1 MVKISLTP
9 APLGSQFA
17 STGFQLGLV
26 ARYRQDSRRSIVAV
40 VLDTSSSVPDRR
52 LAVWQD
58 IVCDT
63 FVGLDC
69 RSDMRDGFWGSVSQS
84 MIGPVTC
91 TQVDSCAQR
100 VLRTPSRIAR
110 ANEDFVLVTLATSGV
125 NGVFQDGREAIV
137 SARQFVIYDTTRP
150 TSCTST
156 TAFRRPFSNCPG
168 SCCNSA
174 SARSTR

>member
-1 MVKISLTP
+1 M
-9 APLGSQFA
+9 
-17 STGFQLGLV
+17 
-26 ARYRQDSRRSIVAV
+26 AV

-84 MIGPVTC
+84 MIGPVAC
-91 TQVDSCAQR
+91 TRVDSCAQR

-110 ANEDFVLVTLATSGV
+110 ANEDFVLVTLGTSGE
-125 NGVFQDGREAIV
+125 NGESVIATTGTPRAAAARVQSSV
-137 SARQFVIYDTTRP
+137 SGA
-150 TSCTST
+150 
-156 TAFRRPFSNCPG
+156 
-168 SCCNSA
+168 
-174 SARSTR
+174 